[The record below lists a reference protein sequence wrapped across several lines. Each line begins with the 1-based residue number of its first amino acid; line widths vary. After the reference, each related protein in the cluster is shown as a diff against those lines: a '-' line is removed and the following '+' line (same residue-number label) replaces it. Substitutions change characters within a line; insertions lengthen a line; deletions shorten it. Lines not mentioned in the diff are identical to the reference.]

1 MEETAVEQKG
11 SGESE
16 AQTKELRG
24 GGIRWNKFSQVL
36 LLFNKYNTQTVTVL
50 HVHLPLLSS

>member
-24 GGIRWNKFSQVL
+24 GGITGKMEQIQPSIPSFQ
-36 LLFNKYNTQTVTVL
+36 
-50 HVHLPLLSS
+50 